1 MNKTEQN
8 RHFDGNSLKFLIIA
22 AHPDDELL
30 GCGAYAFQLVS
41 TGWKGKS
48 LILGEG
54 MRSRGENSNKA
65 LDQLKEDGIRANQC
79 IGITDI
85 SFHDLPD
92 NQFDSI
98 PLLKIVHII
107 EKTIIDFK
115 PDIIFTHYGHDLNV
129 DHRLTFQ
136 AVMTVCRPQ
145 PNMNI
150 PDIYSFYIPSSTDWV
165 DGNVL
170 APFCPNVYVDIA
182 TVIEKKIEA
191 LAHYTSEMR
200 EYPHSRSLESIANIA
215 KYWGNRVGLEF
226 AEPLILVRKVIK

>member
-1 MNKTEQN
+1 M
-8 RHFDGNSLKFLIIA
+8 SKFLIIA

-30 GCGAYAFQLVS
+30 GCGAHAFQLI
-41 TGWKGKS
+41 TQGWSGKS
-48 LILGEG
+48 IILGEG
-54 MRSRGENSNKA
+54 MTSRNENGTSA
-65 LDQLKEDGIRANQC
+65 LGLTQLKEDGTRANQC

-85 SFHDLPD
+85 AFYDLPD

-98 PLLKIVHII
+98 PLLKIVRII
-107 EKTIIDFK
+107 EAEIANYK
-115 PDIIFTHYGHDLNV
+115 PDIIFTHYGQDLNL

-136 AVMTVCRPQ
+136 AVMTSCRPQ

-170 APFCPNVYVDIA
+170 AQFMPNAYVDVF
-182 TVIEKKIEA
+182 TGLDKKLEA

-200 EYPHSRSLESIANIA
+200 EYPHSRSLESIRNIA
-215 KYWGNRVGLEF
+215 KYYGNRVGLSF
-226 AEPLILVRKVIK
+226 AEPFILVRKIVR

>member
-1 MNKTEQN
+1 MWLSGEKMN
-8 RHFDGNSLKFLIIA
+8 KFLIIA

-30 GCGAYAFQLVS
+30 GCGAYAFQLIT
-41 TGWKGKS
+41 TGWEGKS

-54 MRSRGENSNKA
+54 MTSRGENCTKA
-65 LDQLKEDGIRANQC
+65 LAKLKEDGTRANQC

-107 EKTIIDFK
+107 EKTITDFK

-136 AVMTVCRPQ
+136 AVMTACRPQ
-145 PNMNI
+145 PDMNI
-150 PDIYSFYIPSSTDWV
+150 PDIYSFYIPSSTDWG
-165 DGNVL
+165 DGNIL
-170 APFCPNVYVDIA
+170 TQFCPNVSVDIS
-182 TVIEKKIEA
+182 TGIEKKIEA
-191 LAHYTSEMR
+191 LAYYTSEMR
-200 EYPHSRSLESIANIA
+200 KYPHSRSLESISTIA
-215 KYWGNRVGLEF
+215 KYYGNRVGC
-226 AEPLILVRKVIK
+226 ARHG